1 MSFKIVFTAS
11 THPESQKSTQE
22 LIRGLSA
29 HYEYSVR
36 QSNVVAK
43 IDDTSNSYYY
53 QLIYEFV
60 RK

>member
-11 THPESQKSTQE
+11 THPESQKSIRE
-22 LIRGLSA
+22 LIRSLSSD
-29 HYEYSVR
+29 YEYTVR
-36 QSNVVAK
+36 QNNVVAK
-43 IDDTSNSYYY
+43 FEDSSNSYYY